1 MRGGA
6 IPILTWG
13 TLLLVLCVGNW
24 VWNDKPVSGAVATAA
39 VVIVYAFGIALW
51 LGRRESIRRGPP
63 EPPTKPQAVPEASAA
78 AVAIGLSVGCAL
90 FGLAWSKFLLYFGIG
105 TLVASLTRLT
115 IELRAERSSR
125 RQALRDRDPQ

>member
-6 IPILTWG
+6 IPILAWG
-13 TLLLVLCVGNW
+13 TILLVLCIGNW
-24 VWNDKPVSGAVATAA
+24 VWDDKTVNGAVATAA
-39 VVIVYAFGIALW
+39 VVIIYAFGIALW

-63 EPPTKPQAVPEASAA
+63 APPTEPQAVPETSVAA
-78 AVAIGLSVGCAL
+78 AAIGLSVGCAL
-90 FGLAWSKFLLYFGIG
+90 FGLAWSKFLLYFGMG

-125 RQALRDRDPQ
+125 RQVLRDRDPR

>member
-6 IPILTWG
+6 IPILAWG
-13 TLLLVLCVGNW
+13 TLLLVLCIGNW
-24 VWNDKPVSGAVATAA
+24 VWDDKPVNGASATAA

-51 LGRRESIRRGPP
+51 LARRESIRRGPP
-63 EPPTKPQAVPEASAA
+63 DSPGEPETVPQASVA

-105 TLVASLTRLT
+105 TLVASLGRLAV
-115 IELRAERSSR
+115 ELRSERATR
-125 RQALRDRDPQ
+125 RQALVDRERR